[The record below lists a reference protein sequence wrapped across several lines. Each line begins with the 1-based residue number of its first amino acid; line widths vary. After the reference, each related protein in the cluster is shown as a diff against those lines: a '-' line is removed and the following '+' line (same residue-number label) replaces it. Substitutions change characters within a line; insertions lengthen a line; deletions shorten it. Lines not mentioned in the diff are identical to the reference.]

1 MRRVTTKEKV
11 NNGLVRAA
19 LVAGVTSGVV
29 AASLGVV
36 GTATASC
43 FSISGFGIG
52 DGCVA
57 SFGSVAIVIGP
68 SGTGASTATA
78 GNVGPFSP
86 FNLAISVGTAD
97 QDTHTSAGTTE
108 AIPGVPSL
116 GNVSFATA
124 GSRAIS
130 TGIFNLASS
139 VGGTNSTLIAAGVG
153 NSALN
158 LGSNN
163 ELQSLGVF
171 NNTTNS
177 FGDDNNLTA
186 FSAPGTGLIPP
197 LGFNVAFN
205 AFGNN
210 NQAVA
215 GPGPGAIAGLIGV
228 NNQNFLN
235 RSAVTNSDFG
245 IELRTPF
252 NEVTPPASTSLAAG
266 NANSFAPTTL
276 TNGSSNKSGNQLSG
290 STTKGGK
297 QLGSS
302 LKKLNDGV
310 KKALGGSGKKKQS
323 NEAKNTHPE
332 D

>member
-1 MRRVTTKEKV
+1 MLMRRVSSEDKIP
-11 NNGLVRAA
+11 NGLLRTAVASGAA
-19 LVAGVTSGVV
+19 VALAT
-29 AASLGVV
+29 ASLGVV

-57 SFGSVAIVIGP
+57 SFGSIAIVIGP

-108 AIPGVPSL
+108 FIEGVPSL

-139 VGGTNSTLIAAGVG
+139 VGGTNSTLTAAGVG

-163 ELQSLGVF
+163 ELQSLGVV

-186 FSAPGTGLIPP
+186 FSPQGTGLIPP

-205 AFGNN
+205 TFGNN

-228 NNQNFLN
+228 NDQNGAD
-235 RSAVTNSDFG
+235 AVTNSDFG
-245 IELRTPF
+245 IEVRTPF
-252 NEVTPPASTSLAAG
+252 NVTPATS
-266 NANSFAPTTL
+266 TTL
-276 TNGSSNKSGNQLSG
+276 AGGNIFRPPTFAAGSSNRAGSLSG
-290 STTKGGK
+290 SLTNAGK
-297 QLGSS
+297 QFRSS
-302 LKKLNDGV
+302 LNQSLTKLSDTINNVTGGLTARP
-310 KKALGGSGKKKQS
+310 KASDS
-323 NEAKNTHPE
+323 TNEE
-332 D
+332 

>member
-1 MRRVTTKEKV
+1 M
-11 NNGLVRAA
+11 
-19 LVAGVTSGVV
+19 
-29 AASLGVV
+29 
-36 GTATASC
+36 
-43 FSISGFGIG
+43 
-52 DGCVA
+52 
-57 SFGSVAIVIGP
+57 
-68 SGTGASTATA
+68 
-78 GNVGPFSP
+78 GPFSP
-86 FNLAISVGTAD
+86 FNFAISVGTAD

-108 AIPGVPSL
+108 FIEGVPSL

-163 ELQSLGVF
+163 ELQSLGVV

-186 FSAPGTGLIPP
+186 FSPPGTGLIPP

-205 AFGNN
+205 TFGNN
-210 NQAVA
+210 NDAVA

-228 NNQNFLN
+228 NDQNFAN
-235 RSAVTNSDFG
+235 DSEVTNSDFG

-252 NEVTPPASTSLAAG
+252 NEVPPPTSTSLAGG
-266 NANSFAPTTL
+266 NKFTPTTFA
-276 TNGSSNKSGNQLSG
+276 TGSGNNAGSQLSG
-290 STTKGGK
+290 SLATASK
-297 QLGSS
+297 QFSSS
-302 LKKLNDGV
+302 LNSLSKTFSDTVNNLTGGLAGGTSSDTV
-310 KKALGGSGKKKQS
+310 KKGPSSDK
-323 NEAKNTHPE
+323 
-332 D
+332 